1 MEKERNLASVEE
13 RAYQI
18 RIENEYTQK
27 EFAKILDVS
36 ISYVSNWENGYNEI
50 TIPILNKIC
59 NAWNVSF
66 DYMMGFTTK
75 KNNVSKILIVD
86 RKYLGKRLREIRKNE
101 NLTQEKMA
109 KKINTYRFL
118 ISDYETGRKS
128 ISTADLKQI
137 CETFGYSADWC
148 VGKISD
154 CIRYK
159 PVHKLKAKDMKELI
173 QVKQKEA
180 QVCSFLDI
188 TLRNR

>member
-18 RIENEYTQK
+18 RIENGYTQK

-159 PVHKLKAKDMKELI
+159 PVRKLKAKDMKELI

-180 QVCSFLDI
+180 
-188 TLRNR
+188 

>member
-66 DYMMGFTTK
+66 DYMMGFTAK

-159 PVHKLKAKDMKELI
+159 PVRKLKAKDMKELI